1 MIAPPHDP
9 NNRKIIAM
17 DDTLADP
24 PPTAPPPLTGRL
36 LDGRYAVTASL
47 AHGGMATVYLAMD
60 TRLDRQVA
68 LKVMHAELA
77 RDDEFVRRF
86 IGEAKSVARLSH
98 QNVVAVFDQG
108 SDGPFLYLAMEYV
121 PGRTLKEILRER
133 GRFPP
138 AAALDIMTG
147 VLDGLAAAHASGIVH
162 RDVKPENVLLT
173 ADGRLKVADF
183 GLARAQAA
191 AGNTR
196 AGLLIGTVA
205 YLPPEQV
212 TGDSTGPRSDVYSA
226 GVMLFELLTGR
237 QPFTGDT
244 PIAVAYK
251 HVNQDVPAPSLLVPG
266 LPATVDQ
273 LVLAATSRDPALRPA
288 DAGEFAR
295 AVRRV
300 REGIGE
306 PSGLTGVMGVGVQG
320 LAEAPW
326 LSLDTPAATNG
337 WWARGTAPTPA
348 GGQYGSGE
356 WRGHDET
363 APPASG
369 PGTGAFGS
377 SLSGAAPVSSGF
389 AMGPYGQD
397 GVSSRTLVV
406 HREESGRYLGGHEPF
421 LQRWLFS
428 PRLAVVALIAALGI
442 GLGVGAW
449 WLASGRY
456 ASVPVVTGD
465 SVNQATTVLT
475 ADGFTIA
482 RVSSV
487 RSNDVPQG
495 TVVGTSP
502 SGRAAKGSA
511 VTVLVSSG
519 PFTSVVPGVQGDKL
533 TAAEAAL
540 RRVHLSFIVDR
551 VGSNAPV
558 GTVLGTKPSAGATWP
573 QTKPVTILV
582 AGGLA
587 VPNFSGQ
594 SLQVAQQW
602 AAEHG
607 ANLQQQQDQNSQQPA
622 GTITGQ
628 EPAAGSLYRQGET
641 VVVNVSSGSVE
652 VNVPDVIGMSVQQA
666 TQVLQLAGFHAQVQF
681 GGNGGGQVWDY
692 SPVGQAPRG
701 SVIFLDV
708 LPGSGNG
715 NGNGNP
721 F

>member
-1 MIAPPHDP
+1 
-9 NNRKIIAM
+9 M

-24 PPTAPPPLTGRL
+24 LAGRL
-36 LDGRYAVTASL
+36 LDGRYAVTARL

-121 PGRTLKEILRER
+121 PGRTLKEVLRER

-183 GLARAQAA
+183 GLARAQAT
-191 AGNTR
+191 AGHTR

-226 GVMLFELLTGR
+226 GVVLFELLTGR
-237 QPFTGDT
+237 LPFTGDT
-244 PIAVAYK
+244 PIAVAYQ
-251 HVNQDVPAPSLLVPG
+251 HVNQDVPAPSTLVPG
-266 LPATVDQ
+266 IPATVDQ

-300 REGIGE
+300 REGLGE
-306 PSGLTGVMGVGVQG
+306 PSGITGVMGVGVQG
-320 LAEAPW
+320 LTEAPW
-326 LSLDTPAATNG
+326 LNLDTPAATNG
-337 WWARGTAPTPA
+337 WWARGAAAAPAA
-348 GGQYGSGE
+348 GWSGTGE
-356 WRGHDET
+356 WRGHDAT

-369 PGTGAFGS
+369 PGIGPPSPGA
-377 SLSGAAPVSSGF
+377 SGAYPVASGF
-389 AMGPYGQD
+389 GTGPYGPGGQD
-397 GVSSRTLVV
+397 GLSSRTLVV
-406 HREESGRYLGGHEPF
+406 QREESGRYLGGREPF

-428 PRLAVVALIAALGI
+428 PRLAVVALIVALGL
-442 GLGVGAW
+442 GLGLGGW
-449 WLASGRY
+449 WLTAGRY
-456 ASVPVVTGD
+456 ASIPFVASD
-465 SVNQATTVLT
+465 SVAQATAVLT

-482 RVSSV
+482 KVSRVH
-487 RSNDVPQG
+487 SNDVQQG

-511 VTVLVSSG
+511 VTILVSSG
-519 PFTSVVPGVQGDKL
+519 PFTSVVPKVQGDKL
-533 TAAEAAL
+533 TAAQAAL
-540 RRVHLSFIVDR
+540 QRAHLSFTVSR
-551 VGSNAPV
+551 VAANAAV
-558 GTVLGTKPSAGATWP
+558 GTVLGTRPAAGTTWP

-582 AGGLA
+582 SGGAA
-587 VPNFSGQ
+587 VPDFVGE
-594 SLQVAQQW
+594 SLEAAQQW
-602 AAEHG
+602 ASEHNV
-607 ANLQQQQDQNSQQPA
+607 NLQQQQDQNSQQQP

-628 EPAAGSLYRQGET
+628 EPAAGSLYQPGET
-641 VVVNVSSGSVE
+641 VVVNVSTGPAE
-652 VNVPDVIGMSVQQA
+652 VNVPYVIGMTVSQA
-666 TQVLQLAGFHAQVQF
+666 TQVLQAAGFQVQVQSF
-681 GGNGGGQVWDY
+681 GLGSNGGRRVWDY

-701 SVIFLDV
+701 STILLDV
-708 LPGSGNG
+708 LNG
-715 NGNGNP
+715 NNGGG

>member
-1 MIAPPHDP
+1 
-9 NNRKIIAM
+9 M

-24 PPTAPPPLTGRL
+24 LAGRL
-36 LDGRYAVTASL
+36 LDGRYAVTARL

-121 PGRTLKEILRER
+121 PGRTLKEVLREH

-183 GLARAQAA
+183 GLARAQAT
-191 AGNTR
+191 AGHTR

-226 GVMLFELLTGR
+226 GVVLFELLTGR
-237 QPFTGDT
+237 LPFTADT
-244 PIAVAYK
+244 PIAVAYQ
-251 HVNQDVPAPSLLVPG
+251 HVNQDVPAPSTLVPG
-266 LPATVDQ
+266 IPATVDQ

-300 REGIGE
+300 REGLGE
-306 PSGLTGVMGVGVQG
+306 SSGLTGVMGVGVQG
-320 LAEAPW
+320 LTEAPW

-337 WWARGTAPTPA
+337 WWARGAAPAPA
-348 GGQYGSGE
+348 AGPLSSSVSGA
-356 WRGHDET
+356 H
-363 APPASG
+363 PVASG
-369 PGTGAFGS
+369 FGT
-377 SLSGAAPVSSGF
+377 
-389 AMGPYGQD
+389 GPYGPYSSGGQD
-397 GVSSRTLVV
+397 GISSQTLVV
-406 HREESGRYLGGHEPF
+406 QREEGGRYLGGREPF

-428 PRLAVVALIAALGI
+428 PRLAVVALIVALGL
-442 GLGVGAW
+442 GLGLGGW
-449 WLASGRY
+449 WLTAGRY
-456 ASVPVVTGD
+456 ASIPYVASD
-465 SVNQATTVLT
+465 SVAQATGLLT

-482 RVSSV
+482 KVSQV
-487 RSNDVPQG
+487 HSNDVQKG

-502 SGRAAKGSA
+502 SGRATKGSA
-511 VTVLVSSG
+511 VTILVSSG
-519 PFTSVVPGVQGDKL
+519 PFTSVVPKVQGDKL
-533 TAAEAAL
+533 AAAQAAL
-540 RRVHLSFIVDR
+540 QRAHLSFTVAR
-551 VGSNAPV
+551 VGANAAV
-558 GTVLGTKPSAGATWP
+558 GTVLGTKPAAGTTWP

-582 AGGLA
+582 AGGAA
-587 VPNFSGQ
+587 VPNFVGQ
-594 SLQVAQQW
+594 SLEVAQQW
-602 AAEHG
+602 ASAHNV
-607 ANLQQQQDQNSQQPA
+607 NLQQEQDQNSQQQP

-628 EPAAGSLYRQGET
+628 EPAAGSLYQQGET
-641 VVVNVSSGSVE
+641 VVVNVSTGPAE
-652 VNVPDVIGMSVQQA
+652 VNVPDVIGMSVQEA
-666 TQVLQLAGFHAQVQF
+666 TQVLQAAGFQVQVQSF
-681 GGNGGGQVWDY
+681 GLGNNDGRRVWDY

-701 SVIFLDV
+701 SVILLDV
-708 LPGSGNG
+708 LNG
-715 NGNGNP
+715 NNGGG

>member
-1 MIAPPHDP
+1 
-9 NNRKIIAM
+9 M

-24 PPTAPPPLTGRL
+24 LAGRL
-36 LDGRYAVTASL
+36 LDGRYAVTARI
-47 AHGGMATVYLAMD
+47 AHGGMATVYLALD

-121 PGRTLKEILRER
+121 PGRTLKEVLRER

-147 VLDGLAAAHASGIVH
+147 VLDGLAAAHSSGIVH

-173 ADGRLKVADF
+173 TDGRLKVADF

-191 AGNTR
+191 VGQTR

-244 PIAVAYK
+244 PIAVAYQ
-251 HVNQDVPAPSLLVPG
+251 HVNQDVPAPSALVSG
-266 LPATVDQ
+266 IPAAVDQ

-300 REGIGE
+300 REGLGE

-326 LSLDTPAATNG
+326 LNLDTPAATSG
-337 WWARGTAPTPA
+337 WWARGTAAPPA
-348 GGQYGSGE
+348 GGQSGTGE
-356 WRGHDET
+356 WDRDVT
-363 APPASG
+363 APPANGSGTGPLDPGRSGVGLVASGFG
-369 PGTGAFGS
+369 PGPS
-377 SLSGAAPVSSGF
+377 APD
-389 AMGPYGQD
+389 GQD

-406 HREESGRYLGGHEPF
+406 HREDGGRYLGGREPF

-428 PRLAVVALIAALGI
+428 PRLAIVALIVALGI
-442 GLGVGAW
+442 GLGVGGW
-449 WLASGRY
+449 WLISGRY
-456 ASVPVVTGD
+456 ASIPVVTDD
-465 SVNQATTVLT
+465 SVSQATTALT

-482 RVSSV
+482 KVSSV
-487 RSNDVPQG
+487 HNNDIQKG

-502 SGRAAKGSA
+502 SGRASKGSA
-511 VTVLVSSG
+511 ITILISSG
-519 PFTSVVPGVQGDKL
+519 PFTSVVPSVKGDTL
-533 TAAEAAL
+533 NAAQAAL
-540 RRVHLSFIVDR
+540 QRVHLAPTVQK
-551 VGSNAPV
+551 VGSNSPV
-558 GTVLGTKPSAGATWP
+558 GTVLGTKPKAGTTWP

-582 AGGLA
+582 AGGPS

-594 SLQVAQQW
+594 ALQAAQQW
-602 AAEHG
+602 AAAHG
-607 ANLQQQQDQNSQQPA
+607 AHLQTQQDQNSPQPS

-628 EPAAGSLYRQGET
+628 EPAAGSVYQQGET
-641 VVVNVSSGSVE
+641 VVVDVSEGPAE
-652 VNVPDVIGMSVQQA
+652 VNVPDTVGMSVRQA
-666 TQVLQLAGFHAQVQF
+666 TQVLEAAGFKVQEQSYGL
-681 GGNGGGQVWDY
+681 GGNRVWGY
-692 SPVGQAPRG
+692 NPEGQAPRG
-701 SVIFLDV
+701 STILIDV
-708 LPGSGNG
+708 LPFGGGGGS
-715 NGNGNP
+715 

>member
-1 MIAPPHDP
+1 
-9 NNRKIIAM
+9 M

-24 PPTAPPPLTGRL
+24 LAGRL
-36 LDGRYAVTASL
+36 LDGRYAVTARL

-121 PGRTLKEILRER
+121 PGRTLKEVLRER
-133 GRFPP
+133 GRFSP

-191 AGNTR
+191 AGHTQR
-196 AGLLIGTVA
+196 GLLIGTVA

-212 TGDSTGPRSDVYSA
+212 TGDSAGPRSDVYSA
-226 GVMLFELLTGR
+226 GVVLFELLTGR

-244 PIAVAYK
+244 PIAVAYQ
-251 HVNQDVPAPSLLVPG
+251 HVNQDVPAPSALVPG
-266 LPATVDQ
+266 IPATVDQ

-288 DAGEFAR
+288 NAGEFAR

-320 LAEAPW
+320 LTEAPW
-326 LSLDTPAATNG
+326 LNLDTPAATNG
-337 WWARGTAPTPA
+337 WWAHGTAATPA
-348 GGQYGSGE
+348 GGQPGAGV

-369 PGTGAFGS
+369 PGTGPLSPGP
-377 SLSGAAPVSSGF
+377 SGAYPVASGF
-389 AMGPYGQD
+389 GTGSYGQD
-397 GVSSRTLVV
+397 GHDGLSSRTLVV
-406 HREESGRYLGGHEPF
+406 HREDSGRYPGGREPF

-428 PRLAVVALIAALGI
+428 PRLAVVALIVALGI
-442 GLGVGAW
+442 GLGLGGW
-449 WLASGRY
+449 WLTSGRY
-456 ASVPVVTGD
+456 APIPYVTND
-465 SVNQATTVLT
+465 SVTQATAVLT

-482 RVSSV
+482 KVSSV
-487 RSNDVPQG
+487 HSNGVAQG

-502 SGRAAKGSA
+502 SGRAAKGAA
-511 VTVLVSSG
+511 VTILVSSG
-519 PFTSVVPGVQGDKL
+519 PFTSVVPSVRGDTL

-540 RRVHLSFIVDR
+540 QRVHLISLVEK
-551 VGSNAPV
+551 VGSTAPV
-558 GTVLGTKPSAGATWP
+558 GTVLGTKPDAGTTWP
-573 QTKPVTILV
+573 QTKSVAILV
-582 AGGLA
+582 AEGLP
-587 VPNFSGQ
+587 VPNFVGQ

-602 AAEHG
+602 ASEHG
-607 ANLQQQQDQNSQQPA
+607 ANLQQQQDQNSQQQP

-628 EPAAGSLYRQGET
+628 EPAPGSLYQRGET
-641 VVVNVSSGSVE
+641 VVVNVSTGPAE
-652 VNVPDVIGMSVQQA
+652 VPVPDVIGLTAGQA
-666 TQVLQLAGFHAQVQF
+666 TRELEAAGFQVQVNTY
-681 GGNGGGQVWDY
+681 GLIGNRVFDY
-692 SPVGQAPRG
+692 SPVSEAPRG
-701 SVIFLDV
+701 STIVLDV
-708 LPGSGNG
+708 G
-715 NGNGNP
+715 

>member
-1 MIAPPHDP
+1 
-9 NNRKIIAM
+9 M

-24 PPTAPPPLTGRL
+24 LAGRL
-36 LDGRYAVTASL
+36 LDGRYAVTARL

-121 PGRTLKEILRER
+121 PGRTLKEMLREH

-183 GLARAQAA
+183 GLARAQAT
-191 AGNTR
+191 AGHTR

-212 TGDSTGPRSDVYSA
+212 TGDGTGPRSDVYSA
-226 GVMLFELLTGR
+226 GVVLFELLTGR
-237 QPFTGDT
+237 LPFTGDT
-244 PIAVAYK
+244 PIAVAYQ
-251 HVNQDVPAPSLLVPG
+251 HVNQDVPAPSTLVPG
-266 LPATVDQ
+266 IPATVDQ

-300 REGIGE
+300 REGLGE

-320 LAEAPW
+320 LTEAPW
-326 LSLDTPAATNG
+326 LNLDTPAATNG
-337 WWARGTAPTPA
+337 WWARGAAAAPAA
-348 GGQYGSGE
+348 GPSGTGE
-356 WRGHDET
+356 WWGHDAA

-369 PGTGAFGS
+369 PGIGPPSPGG
-377 SLSGAAPVSSGF
+377 SGAYPVASGF
-389 AMGPYGQD
+389 GTGPYGPGGQD
-397 GVSSRTLVV
+397 GLSSRTLVV
-406 HREESGRYLGGHEPF
+406 QREESGRYLGGREPF

-428 PRLAVVALIAALGI
+428 PRLAVVALIVALGL
-442 GLGVGAW
+442 GLGLGGW
-449 WLASGRY
+449 WFTTGRY
-456 ASVPVVTGD
+456 ASIPFVASD
-465 SVNQATTVLT
+465 SVTQATAVLT

-482 RVSSV
+482 KVSRVH
-487 RSNDVPQG
+487 SNDVQQG

-511 VTVLVSSG
+511 VTILVSSG
-519 PFTSVVPGVQGDKL
+519 PFTSVVPKVQGDKL
-533 TAAEAAL
+533 TAAQATLQRA
-540 RRVHLSFIVDR
+540 HLSFTVSR
-551 VGSNAPV
+551 VGANAAI
-558 GTVLGTKPSAGATWP
+558 GTVLGTRPAAGTTWP
-573 QTKPVTILV
+573 QTKPVIILV
-582 AGGLA
+582 AGGAA
-587 VPNFSGQ
+587 VPDFVGE
-594 SLQVAQQW
+594 SLEVAQQW
-602 AAEHG
+602 ASAHNV
-607 ANLQQQQDQNSQQPA
+607 NLQQQQDQNSQQQP

-628 EPAAGSLYRQGET
+628 EPAPGSLYQPGET
-641 VVVNVSSGSVE
+641 VVVNVSTGPAEVSV
-652 VNVPDVIGMSVQQA
+652 PYVIGMTVEQA
-666 TQVLQLAGFHAQVQF
+666 RQVLQAAGFQVQVQSF
-681 GGNGGGQVWDY
+681 GLGSNGGRRVWDY

-701 SVIFLDV
+701 STILLDV
-708 LPGSGNG
+708 LNG
-715 NGNGNP
+715 NNGGG